1 MTNEEMMLKAQLYDL
16 YMSAREEMLSRG
28 FHEIDGMFFSSELA
42 KEYQALKVRLSVLV
56 ENDKVDVSQVVSSS
70 DESDYGSQYDYRGAH
85 HLSRESESRD
95 FDRVPN
101 EPIQTDSLSSDVS
114 IEPTNPTLSDG
125 GIRDEGMDSITPE
138 VPVAQPTEPD
148 LSLSPSEY
156 AKKYSETRGFLSGNV
171 VGWAIATRQQISQI
185 SSIDFKGKVKSAVD
199 ALVTKWKNITSSIG
213 ERRDHVV
220 NSVQEYGRKITEG
233 VHEKV
238 SQGKQMIEETA
249 NKALFQQQSISDGI
263 RTKFGLMDT
272 EIYFDELQNAVLSLA
287 SKEDLEKE
295 GSDRYVQRMVAGG
308 PGSAV
313 KWAFNDIRMGQTR
326 EKAYEILVPD
336 REHPPLDEEFVKLT
350 MRDGNKKIS
359 TYALVSKDVCDRAL
373 DMRNEQQLSEDSRR
387 R

>member
-42 KEYQALKVRLSVLV
+42 KEYQALKVRLGVL
-56 ENDKVDVSQVVSSS
+56 ENEKVDVSQVVSSH
-70 DESDYGSQYDYRGAH
+70 EPDYGSQYDYNPMHDMRG
-85 HLSRESESRD
+85 SESHD

-156 AKKYSETRGFLSGNV
+156 AKKYSETRGFLSDNV

-199 ALVTKWKNITSSIG
+199 ALVTKRKNITSSIG

-249 NKALFQQQSISDGI
+249 NKALFQQQSISDSI